1 MYPFVKLD
9 KLFSY
14 NHYYYLGL
22 LITLLYN
29 IKQSDINISS
39 YKIL

>member
-1 MYPFVKLD
+1 MYPFVKLG

-14 NHYYYLGL
+14 NYRYYLGL

-29 IKQSDINISS
+29 IK
-39 YKIL
+39 